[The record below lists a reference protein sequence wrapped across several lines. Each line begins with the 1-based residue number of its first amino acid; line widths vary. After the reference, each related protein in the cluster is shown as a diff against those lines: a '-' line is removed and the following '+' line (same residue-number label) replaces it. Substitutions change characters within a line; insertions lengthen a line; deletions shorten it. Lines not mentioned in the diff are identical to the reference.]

1 MTEHYFKL
9 SLTDICLAV
18 ELPETVFVELVHHD
32 IVRPVG
38 AAPELWQFDTAMID
52 IAKRA
57 ARLHRDLE
65 LDWEAVAVVEKLIEQ
80 REQLQHENQILRRR
94 LERLLDEL

>member
-1 MTEHYFKL
+1 MTEHFFKL

-32 IVRPVG
+32 IVRPIGSV
-38 AAPELWQFDTAMID
+38 PEHWQFDTAMIG

-80 REQLQHENQILRRR
+80 REQLQRENQLLRRR
-94 LERLLDEL
+94 LERFLDEL

>member
-18 ELPETVFVELVHHD
+18 ELPEAVFVELVQHE
-32 IVRPVG
+32 ILRPVG
-38 AAPELWQFDTAMID
+38 AVPEQWEFDAAMVSV
-52 IAKRA
+52 AKRA

-65 LDWEAVAVVEKLIEQ
+65 LDWAAVAVVEKLIEQ
-80 REQLQHENQILRRR
+80 REQLQSENQLLRRQLQR
-94 LERLLDEL
+94 FLDEF